1 MSTEVGKLYVQFDA
15 DGRPYIQGLKDIDR
29 RTKAF
34 QRDQQTAFDK
44 LGNKLGSAIKLG
56 MAAGAAA
63 VVAGGTLITKSLI
76 KTAASYEYE
85 MSRIKAVTSATDTEM
100 RALSATALQLGKD
113 TQFSA
118 GEAAQGIN
126 ELAKAGVSVAD
137 ILGGGIS
144 GTLAPGCCWRTGSG
158 GRGRSRLQRHEHL
171 RPDRQRRGY
180 GGRYPGR
187 RGQRLLP

>member
-1 MSTEVGKLYVQFDA
+1 VSTEVGKLYVQFDA
-15 DGRPYIQGLKDIDR
+15 DGRPYIEGLKQIDA

-34 QRDQQTAFDK
+34 QRDQQTAFGK

-85 MSRIKAVTSATDTEM
+85 MSRIKAVTSATEAEM

-118 GEAAQGIN
+118 GEAAQGIRR
-126 ELAKAGVSVAD
+126 D
-137 ILGGGIS
+137 
-144 GTLAPGCCWRTGSG
+144 
-158 GRGRSRLQRHEHL
+158 RLQRHEHL